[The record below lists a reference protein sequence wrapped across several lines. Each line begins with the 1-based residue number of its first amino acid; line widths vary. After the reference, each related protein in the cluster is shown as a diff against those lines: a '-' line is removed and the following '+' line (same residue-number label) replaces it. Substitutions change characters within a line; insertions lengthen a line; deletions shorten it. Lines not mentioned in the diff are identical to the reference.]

1 MRNLWEL
8 PTSLEVAG
16 VRYPINGDFRD
27 VLDIFGVLQDE
38 SLPEFIRWYTALAL
52 FYEGEIPPENRQEA
66 MEVMADFFRAGG
78 EESSAGESL
87 LDWQQDAPVIA
98 ADINKVAGQEVR
110 SAPFVHWWTFLG
122 WFHAIGEGQLST
134 VVTIRDKLR
143 RGKKLE
149 DHEREF
155 YRVNRGLVDRKKQ
168 LSPEEQAVRERLQ
181 KLLGN

>member
-16 VRYPINGDFRD
+16 VRYPIHGDFRD
-27 VLDIFGVLQDE
+27 VLDIFGVLQDA

-52 FYEGEIPPENRQEA
+52 FYEGEIPLEHRQEA
-66 MEVMADFFRAGG
+66 ATVMADFFRAGQ
-78 EESSAGESL
+78 EESGGDVCL
-87 LDWQQDAPVIA
+87 LDWQQDAPLIA
-98 ADINKVAGQEVR
+98 ADINKAAGQELR
-110 SAPFVHWWTFLG
+110 ALPFVHWWTFLG
-122 WFHAIGEGQLST
+122 WFHTIGEGQLSR

-155 YRVNRGLVDRKKQ
+155 YRVNRSLVDRKKQ
-168 LSPEEQAVRERLQ
+168 HSPEEQAVRERLQ
-181 KLLGN
+181 KLLGD